1 MTTSPGSLE
10 PFLALTDAPLTLGV
24 GRTTSKA
31 LVGLVE
37 LFVVAAPAFLIFS
50 VKDLKLLAQ
59 VPSVPDFFFHIF
71 NLNSKLLP

>member
-37 LFVVAAPAFLIFS
+37 VFVVAAPAFLIFS
-50 VKDLKLLAQ
+50 VKDSKLLAQ
-59 VPSVPDFFFHIF
+59 VPSVPDCSQ
-71 NLNSKLLP
+71 NY